1 MDLESLEPRFLK
13 AYLVLLEKFNTQP
26 FTFQEVEESLKKSI
40 PKLSVKEVLSELEK
54 AGLLEKEVSKE
65 DKRKKIY
72 RLKDIGLSKIK
83 SQLGKGEL
91 ITFLKQ
97 GADLIRT
104 GVDYKVL
111 LLFLFYK
118 AISDKY
124 LKEVRKLKE
133 ERSHLDVKKIYQ
145 IANIRILKL
154 FDEQNNRLLVW
165 QEVKD
170 KPADFINALNDI
182 VALNTDRLSRLDE
195 LIKRTGLPTLFEGE
209 KSLIVKQLINLFS
222 KIDLSEFD
230 YDILGDAYEW
240 ILNYFAP
247 TNAKEGEVYTPL
259 EVSRLLAHLIEPT
272 TEEVI
277 LDPASGSGS
286 MLIEQYIYAKNKNP
300 EANIFLVG
308 QEINDVTAVLAE
320 LNFILH
326 GIKNAKVYI
335 GDSLLNPKFEERL
348 REFYEDGKADK
359 VVANPPW
366 NRDGY
371 GEKTL
376 KENSKYT
383 EIFKYGF
390 TPAQSADWAWI
401 QLFNYYAK
409 YKAGI
414 VIDSGALF
422 RGGREA
428 QIRAKFVK
436 NDLIDA
442 VILLPE
448 KIFYNTQA
456 PGVII
461 VFNKNKPEERK
472 NKILFINASQEYIP
486 HPEVRRLNKLS
497 DENIKKIANIYRE
510 YKEVEGF
517 SRIVDLE
524 EIERNDF
531 NLNVSLYVSPI
542 AEEESINLEEEFKKL
557 EELNKRYLEKYEKV
571 REYIE
576 EIIKVM

>member
-1 MDLESLEPRFLK
+1 MPDDSQALKRERLDCPSGKFQPIVVFSNPDFDDEAEEAREILEEAFAHLDPLEPFDRMAK
-13 AYLVLLEKFNTQP
+13 AIDVLREQ
-26 FTFQEVEESLKKSI
+26 
-40 PKLSVKEVLSELEK
+40 
-54 AGLLEKEVSKE
+54 
-65 DKRKKIY
+65 DKR
-72 RLKDIGLSKIK
+72 
-83 SQLGKGEL
+83 
-91 ITFLKQ
+91 FH
-97 GADLIRT
+97 
-104 GVDYKVL
+104 
-111 LLFLFYK
+111 
-118 AISDKY
+118 Y
-124 LKEVRKLKE
+124 L
-133 ERSHLDVKKIYQ
+133 
-145 IANIRILKL
+145 A
-154 FDEQNNRLLVW
+154 
-165 QEVKD
+165 
-170 KPADFINALNDI
+170 
-182 VALNTDRLSRLDE
+182 
-195 LIKRTGLPTLFEGE
+195 GM
-209 KSLIVKQLINLFS
+209 
-222 KIDLSEFD
+222 
-230 YDILGDAYEW
+230 
-240 ILNYFAP
+240 
-247 TNAKEGEVYTPL
+247 L
-259 EVSRLLAHLIEPT
+259 EHV
-272 TEEVI
+272 
-277 LDPASGSGS
+277 
-286 MLIEQYIYAKNKNP
+286 AKNKNP

-376 KENSKYT
+376 KKNSKYT

-436 NDLIDA
+436 IDLIDA

-542 AEEESINLEEEFKKL
+542 AEEENIDLEEEFKKL
-557 EELNKRYLEKYEKV
+557 EELNKEYLEKYEKV
-571 REYIE
+571 RNYIK
-576 EIIKVM
+576 EIIKIV